1 MDFLYSVFD
10 FFDKVLYFIS
20 GLEINNKIDM
30 GYQVIDALYYFL
42 LFRIIILVPLLI
54 VVGVI
59 IYKIIFKK
67 INKQFLQDDFIFI
80 YTIFILFFASKAGI
94 DTMIIFI
101 VPYILLNII
110 YRIIHA
116 LIENKNKLD
125 ELQDRLNEIEENLK

>member
-30 GYQVIDALYYFL
+30 GYQVIDALYYFFI
-42 LFRIIILVPLLI
+42 FRIIILVPLLI

-67 INKQFLQDDFIFI
+67 IKKQFLQDDFIFV

-94 DTMIIFI
+94 DTMIVFI
-101 VPYILLNII
+101 GPYILLNII

-125 ELQDRLNEIEENLK
+125 ELQDKLNEIEENLK